1 MELPITFAHFTLHL
15 QALTPIHLPLVSGAT
30 LRGGFGYT
38 FKQLVCVV
46 DHRDCA
52 RCLLRSRCAY
62 PYVFETPPPPDT
74 SRLRK
79 YPFAPHPFVLTPPP
93 GNRTYAPGEHF
104 SAELVL
110 VGRGM
115 LYLPYFIYTLSK
127 LGQKGLGR
135 ERGQYILREVLA
147 CTEEGTRVSIYT
159 AESQQLQEHYPILR
173 GDLFTGDGIEKQT
186 LRLRFITPT
195 RIKYQGHYQYDLPF
209 HVLIRTLLRR
219 LSLLTYFHCGIELEL
234 DFQGLITRSMA
245 IETVQS
251 SLQWIEQPRYS
262 TRQQTAMS
270 LGGILG
276 EVTYQGNFREF
287 LSLLRL
293 GVYLHV
299 GKTTSFGHGK
309 YRIEEEG

>member
-38 FKQLVCVV
+38 FKRLVCVV

-79 YPFAPHPFVLTPPP
+79 YPFAPHPFVLTPPQ
-93 GNRTYAPGEHF
+93 GNRTYAPGEPF

-115 LYLPYFIYTLSK
+115 LYLPYFIYTLSE

-147 CTEEGTRVSIYT
+147 CTEEGTGVSIYT
-159 AESQQLQEHYPILR
+159 VESQQLQEHYPILR
-173 GDLFTGDGIEKQT
+173 GDLFTGDGVEKQT

-195 RIKYQGHYQYDLPF
+195 RIKYQGHYQHDLPF

-219 LSLLTYFHCGIELEL
+219 LSLLSRNT
-234 DFQGLITRSMA
+234 
-245 IETVQS
+245 
-251 SLQWIEQPRYS
+251 
-262 TRQQTAMS
+262 
-270 LGGILG
+270 
-276 EVTYQGNFREF
+276 
-287 LSLLRL
+287 
-293 GVYLHV
+293 
-299 GKTTSFGHGK
+299 
-309 YRIEEEG
+309 